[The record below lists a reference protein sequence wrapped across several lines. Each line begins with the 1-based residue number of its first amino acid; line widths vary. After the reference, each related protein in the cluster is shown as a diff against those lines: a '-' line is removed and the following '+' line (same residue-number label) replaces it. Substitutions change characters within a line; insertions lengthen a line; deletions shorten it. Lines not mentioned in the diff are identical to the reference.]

1 MTVLSPQAVAEM
13 ALLKAAEQGDLTT
26 LERLVDQGVD
36 VDARD
41 GVRPNLVPQ
50 RHLRL
55 YSVPPSPPLAR
66 PRPSSASITTSVIM
80 WPNCVLTSLPSSPI
94 ATLATHAV

>member
-1 MTVLSPQAVAEM
+1 MPFAPCARDALRQWMTVLSPQAVAEM

-36 VDARD
+36 VDAMD

-55 YSVPPSPPLAR
+55 YSVPPSPPPLPALAR
-66 PRPSSASITTSVIM
+66 PPPPSPPA
-80 WPNCVLTSLPSSPI
+80 
-94 ATLATHAV
+94 